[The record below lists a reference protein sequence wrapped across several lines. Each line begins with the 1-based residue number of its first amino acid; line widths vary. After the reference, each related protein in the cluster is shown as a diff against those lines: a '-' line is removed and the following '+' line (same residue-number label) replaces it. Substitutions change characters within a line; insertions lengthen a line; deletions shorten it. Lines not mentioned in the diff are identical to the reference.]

1 MLMQEATPEML
12 EAWEVTWNEYKD
24 RLNPNRKSGAEIV
37 AYLSGEYLLSEILD
51 DEALQVII
59 GNVLNNEPYAEKI
72 PVGNTPSP
80 VAYFVKKSGNGRIL
94 FENQDE
100 VFKGQKIFVGVDLI
114 SGFFCVEGSSMLWD
128 ELCAFQGLDEKDI
141 QNTYCVAEY
150 ISCLRRFGL
159 LDEIIDT
166 VG

>member
-1 MLMQEATPEML
+1 MLMQEATPEMF
-12 EAWEVTWNEYKD
+12 EAREVTWNEYKD

-37 AYLSGEYLLSEILD
+37 AYLSGKYLLSKIHD

-59 GNVLNNEPYAEKI
+59 DNVLNNEPYAEKI
-72 PVGNTPSP
+72 SVGNTPSP
-80 VAYFVKKSGNGRIL
+80 VAFFVKNTGKGKIL

-100 VFKGQKIFVGVDLI
+100 VFKENKIFVGVDLT

-141 QNTYCVAEY
+141 QNPYCVAEY

>member
-1 MLMQEATPEML
+1 LNV
-12 EAWEVTWNEYKD
+12 WEVTWNEYKD

-72 PVGNTPSP
+72 PVGNNPSP
-80 VAYFVKKSGNGRIL
+80 VAYFVKNTGKGRVL

-100 VFKGQKIFVGVDLI
+100 VFKENKIFVGVDLT

-141 QNTYCVAEY
+141 QNPYCVAEY

-159 LDEIIDT
+159 LHEIIDT
-166 VG
+166 VGINFNL